1 MERELGV
8 RFLTAY
14 LVHLCFGPNCTLAGS
29 RKLLRVLEEEIATLD
44 IAAQV
49 TVVPTACRNR
59 CDWAP
64 SMNVMPGNILYNDL
78 DAGAIRRIAREHLA
92 GGTVV
97 EDYLF
102 RPPPPPIPTHGRRVF
117 TFDPSAFRPKDE

>member
-1 MERELGV
+1 M
-8 RFLTAY
+8 TNY

-29 RKLLRVLEEEIATLD
+29 RKLLHILEEELAALN

-49 TVVPTACRNR
+49 TVVPTTCRNR

-64 SMNVMPGNILYNDL
+64 SMNVMPGSVRYNDL
-78 DAGAIRRIAREHLA
+78 DAEAIRRIAREHLA

-97 EDYLF
+97 EEYIF
-102 RPPPPPIPTHGRRVF
+102 HPPPPASPTHGRRVF
-117 TFDPSAFRPKDE
+117 TFDPNAFRPKDE